1 MVVCARDNIEPR
13 PAPAPV
19 PAPSHARVSFR
30 HLPRN
35 TWARRDR
42 CFPARPTLRAPR
54 PAAPDP
60 PLGTNPQESDRD
72 LIPITEFNENFKG
85 KRIQVLWPDTGKWY
99 NADVI
104 KVNVAKRT
112 AKLFYVDS
120 EEKEDI
126 NLYEAMLNMEVS
138 WPYKGGGGGKTGGQ
152 AGWKA

>member
-1 MVVCARDNIEPR
+1 M
-13 PAPAPV
+13 
-19 PAPSHARVSFR
+19 SFR

-60 PLGTNPQESDRD
+60 PLATNPQESDRD
-72 LIPITEFNENFKG
+72 LIPITEFNEDFKG

-104 KVNVAKRT
+104 KVNVKKRT
-112 AKLFYVDS
+112 AKLYYVDS

-138 WPYKGGGGGKTGGQ
+138 WPYLSLIHI
-152 AGWKA
+152 